1 MSAFATKPRNRAP
14 IAAPATV
21 PLPPKMFTPP
31 TTTAATIARTTP
43 LAEVPLIV
51 PNSMTH
57 MTPATPASSPHSANA
72 AKTTRPDGIPRTA
85 AASGLLPT
93 A

>member
-1 MSAFATKPRNRAP
+1 M
-14 IAAPATV
+14 TV

-31 TTTAATIARTTP
+31 TTTAATTARTTP
-43 LAEVPLIV
+43 VAEVPLIV
-51 PNSMTH
+51 PNSITH
-57 MTPATPASSPHSANA
+57 MTPATPASSPHRVNA
-72 AKTTRPDGIPRTA
+72 ANTTPRAGMPRIA

>member
-1 MSAFATKPRNRAP
+1 MATNPRNMAP

-31 TTTAATIARTTP
+31 TTTAATTASTTP
-43 LAEVPLIV
+43 FAEVPLIV
-51 PNSMTH
+51 PNSITH
-57 MTPATPASSPHSANA
+57 MTPGDAREQPAQRR
-72 AKTTRPDGIPRTA
+72 TPRTRRRRAGMPRIA